1 MEACYTTIHGGRND
15 SNFHVLPAVSNYNMV
30 KKFKSFSLAIQFA
43 CFFFS
48 SAEKVVRLTIKLKEK
63 KDKLKFFSHYFM
75 NLK

>member
-48 SAEKVVRLTIKLKEK
+48 NLVLKK
-63 KDKLKFFSHYFM
+63 
-75 NLK
+75 